1 MNTMKKTK
9 LLLLSFALLSIA
21 VSVKNKPANASCAMT
36 DVSFQVA
43 IRGSS
48 TAAQQGNNVGMKN
61 RGNCWGNATTNTST
75 QVYTGS
81 GTVQQGR
88 NSSHF
93 VGGSKPLPYGIKGPV
108 VGTQITVPVDIYS
121 PAHDSIFMNNTMGS
135 GFSF

>member
-1 MNTMKKTK
+1 MKS
-9 LLLLSFALLSIA
+9 LSLSSLSFAVFLISLSM
-21 VSVKNKPANASCAMT
+21 NNQPANASCAMT

-48 TAAQQGNNVGMKN
+48 TVAQQGNNVGMTTM
-61 RGNCWGNATTNTST
+61 GNCWGNATTNTST

-93 VGGSKPLPYGIKGPV
+93 VGGSEPLPYGVTGPV
-108 VGTQITVPVDIYS
+108 VGTQISVPVDIYS
-121 PAHDSIFMNNTMGS
+121 PAHDSTFLNNTMGS
-135 GFSF
+135 EIAF